1 MTNNLER
8 KDQEQTNEQQPPLM
22 AASSIAV
29 DGVAAATLR
38 YVLLRVQKEAKHSGR
53 SPQSIRVVAVSR
65 PNMSPSSVKSTTP
78 KKLLSFTYVETTAG
92 VPNLVMVETVDDQK
106 NLVKMEEENNSD
118 VNNAKATKAEINPNT
133 EKKPKAPATCGEKG
147 KKEVKKETRFGLS
160 HEN

>member
-1 MTNNLER
+1 
-8 KDQEQTNEQQPPLM
+8 M

-38 YVLLRVQKEAKHSGR
+38 SVLLRVQKEAKHSGR

-65 PNMSPSSVKSTTP
+65 LNMSPSSVKSTTP

-106 NLVKMEEENNSD
+106 QNLVNMEEENNPD
-118 VNNAKATKAEINPNT
+118 VNNDKATKAEINPNT

-160 HEN
+160 YEN